1 MRTYLRT
8 AVAVSLF
15 ASLAAGTNAA
25 ASTAMSLHKLTAT
38 QILNISLSAARAQKS
53 VDSLVTTSIFGLT
66 AKVQTQSGA
75 SSGRSLVNVNG
86 HSGEVLEVHG
96 TVFAK
101 LDAVMVNFEFHT
113 SAPSLANKWISVP
126 RQSRYFSTI
135 STGITLA
142 SVLDELTPV
151 GALTQSI
158 TNFNGV
164 HVVALS
170 GSANSSV
177 DLPGGTQILYVST
190 KAPFLPVGGRVH
202 LSASGVN
209 LDLAVRI
216 THWGVPLRISAPSTF
231 TKISAT
237 TLK

>member
-8 AVAVSLF
+8 AVVVSLF
-15 ASLAAGTNAA
+15 ASLAAGTNAV
-25 ASTAMSLHKLTAT
+25 ASTSTSLHKLTAA

-53 VDSLVTTSIFGLT
+53 VDSLVTTSIFGLS
-66 AKVQTQSGA
+66 AKVQTQSGV

-86 HSGEVLEVHG
+86 HSGEVLEVNG

-101 LDAVMVNFEFHT
+101 LDAAIVNFEFHT
-113 SAPSLANKWISVP
+113 NAPSLANKWISIP
-126 RQSRYFSTI
+126 RQSRYFSTV

-142 SVLDELTPV
+142 SVLDEITPA

-158 TNFNGV
+158 ASYNGV
-164 HVVALS
+164 RVVALS
-170 GSANSSV
+170 GSANSSLA
-177 DLPGGTQILYVST
+177 LPGGTQILYVST
-190 KAPFLPVGGRVH
+190 KPPFLPVGGRVH
-202 LSASGVN
+202 LSTSGVK

-216 THWGVPLRISAPSTF
+216 THWGVPLRVSAPSTF